1 MVEKLKKISNKKIVI
16 VTSIVML
23 LVLIASVSYAIWSRS
38 FTQTGTN
45 LSKYDCFD
53 IVYAENVNEVSL
65 SNGYPITDEEGL
77 KAESYDL
84 TIKNTCKILANYE
97 VVLNKLN
104 TSTLNDT
111 NVKIAVDSD
120 ISLLSDLKT
129 TNTNLTN
136 ATEGKVLTTG
146 ILASGQSKTIKI
158 QSWMDENTTK
168 TEGSGKSFSYK
179 VTAEAT
185 TGVSS
190 KSLVANIVKNELKTT
205 TPDFSSAEPIT
216 LTYKEAE
223 IVEKTV
229 KLSSSKAGNRA
240 LGSGYIF
247 DSSTNRYTLTDITQS
262 QAFDDSSIGK
272 YTCNNSN
279 GTSCSSVYKIKEVDT
294 TSSTSYNYVT
304 LADYYSSTDDSESTG
319 SGLYKSIDDDGDSYY
334 FRGNVNNYVSFANQL
349 WRVIRVNG
357 DGTIRLLYNTDINT
371 SAFNNVNDDEKYSGY
386 TYDNENVC
394 TKENPCISSFD
405 AKNNLFVNN
414 MNMTNSDVKT
424 YLENWYIGNLKLYD
438 NYISLESYCNDTTG
452 NNGDGSSY
460 YGGYERIS
468 KQYQP
473 SLKCPDTS
481 QLYGGNYK
489 LKIGLMTADEA
500 NYAGLNVK
508 APYATT
514 NNYLYY
520 SSNWWFMTPSGKL
533 ITSNVTRSSESG
545 GHKSIGI
552 TPQIFVTY
560 TFYVRPVINLKSNTL
575 ITSGDGSLSNPYVIE

>member
-240 LGSGYIF
+240 LGSGYAF
-247 DSSTNRYTLTDITQS
+247 DSSTNKYTLTDITQS
-262 QAFDDSSIGK
+262 QTFDDSSIGK

-279 GTSCSSVYKIKEVDT
+279 GTSCRSVYKIKEVDT
-294 TSSTSYNYVT
+294 TSSTSYNYIT

-319 SGLYKSIDDDGDSYY
+319 SGLYKSTDDDGDSYY

-357 DGTIRLLYNTDINT
+357 DGTIRLLYNTDINK

-386 TYDNENVC
+386 TYDNANVC
-394 TKENPCISSFD
+394 TKENPCSSSFD

-424 YLENWYIGNLKLYD
+424 YLENWYISNLKLYD
-438 NYISLESYCNDTTG
+438 NYISLDSYCNDTTYVVSG
-452 NNGDGSSY
+452 NNYY
-460 YGGYERIS
+460 YGAYDRIY

-500 NYAGLNVK
+500 NYAGLNMK
-508 APYATT
+508 TPHATN

-520 SSNWWFMTPSGKL
+520 SSNWWFMTSGWKY
-533 ITSNVTRSSESG
+533 ITSSATSTAGLNTT
-545 GHKSIGI
+545 IGI
-552 TPQIFVTY
+552 TPQIFVAY

-575 ITSGDGSLSNPYVIE
+575 ITSGDGSLSNPYVIK

>member
-136 ATEGKVLTTG
+136 ATEGKVLTAG

-247 DSSTNRYTLTDITQS
+247 DSSTNKYTLTDITQS
-262 QAFDDSSIGK
+262 QTFDDSSIGK

-279 GTSCSSVYKIKEVDT
+279 GTSCRSVYKIKEVDT
-294 TSSTSYNYVT
+294 TSSTSYNYIT

-319 SGLYKSIDDDGDSYY
+319 SGLYKSTDDDGDSYY

-357 DGTIRLLYNTDINT
+357 DGTIRLLYNTDIDK
-371 SAFNNVNDDEKYSGY
+371 SVFNNAHDDEKYSGY

-424 YLENWYIGNLKLYD
+424 YLENWYISNLKLYD
-438 NYISLESYCNDTTG
+438 NYISLDSYCNDTTYVVSG
-452 NNGDGSSY
+452 NNYY
-460 YGGYERIS
+460 YGAYDRIY

-500 NYAGLNVK
+500 NYAGLNMK
-508 APYATT
+508 TPHATN

-520 SSNWWFMTPSGKL
+520 SSNWWFMTSGWKY
-533 ITSNVTRSSESG
+533 ITSSATSTAGLNTT
-545 GHKSIGI
+545 IGI
-552 TPQIFVTY
+552 TPQIFVAY

-575 ITSGDGSLSNPYVIE
+575 ITSGDGSLSNPYVIK

>member
-247 DSSTNRYTLTDITQS
+247 DSSTNKYTLTDITQS
-262 QAFDDSSIGK
+262 QTFDDSSIGK

-279 GTSCSSVYKIKEVDT
+279 GTSCRSVYKIKEVDT
-294 TSSTSYNYVT
+294 TSSTSYNYIT

-319 SGLYKSIDDDGDSYY
+319 SGLYKSTDDDGDSYY

-357 DGTIRLLYNTDINT
+357 DGTIRLLYNTDIDI
-371 SAFNNVNDDEKYSGY
+371 SVFNNAHDDEKYSGY

-424 YLENWYIGNLKLYD
+424 YLENWYISNLKLYD
-438 NYISLESYCNDTTG
+438 NYISLDSYCNDTTYVVSG
-452 NNGDGSSY
+452 NNYY
-460 YGGYERIS
+460 YGAYDRIY

-500 NYAGLNVK
+500 NYAGLNMK
-508 APYATT
+508 TPHATN

-520 SSNWWFMTPSGKL
+520 SSNWWFMTSGWKY
-533 ITSNVTRSSESG
+533 ITSSATSTAGLNTT
-545 GHKSIGI
+545 IGI
-552 TPQIFVTY
+552 TPQIFVAY

-575 ITSGDGSLSNPYVIE
+575 ITSGDGSLSNPYVIK

>member
-247 DSSTNRYTLTDITQS
+247 DSSTNKYTLTDITQS
-262 QAFDDSSIGK
+262 QTFDDSSIGK

-279 GTSCSSVYKIKEVDT
+279 GTSCRSVYKIKEVDT
-294 TSSTSYNYVT
+294 TSSTSYNYIT

-319 SGLYKSIDDDGDSYY
+319 SGLYKSTDDDGDSFY

-357 DGTIRLLYNTDINT
+357 DGTIRLLYNTDIDK
-371 SAFNNVNDDEKYSGY
+371 SVFNNAHDDEKYSGY

-424 YLENWYIGNLKLYD
+424 YLENWYISNLKLYD
-438 NYISLESYCNDTTG
+438 NYISLDSYCNDTTYVVSG
-452 NNGDGSSY
+452 NNYY
-460 YGGYERIS
+460 YGAYDRIY

-500 NYAGLNVK
+500 NYAGLNMK
-508 APYATT
+508 TPHATN

-520 SSNWWFMTPSGKL
+520 SSNWWFMTSGWKY
-533 ITSNVTRSSESG
+533 ITSSATSTAGLNTT
-545 GHKSIGI
+545 IGI
-552 TPQIFVTY
+552 TPQIFVAY

-575 ITSGDGSLSNPYVIE
+575 ITSGDGSLSNPYVIK